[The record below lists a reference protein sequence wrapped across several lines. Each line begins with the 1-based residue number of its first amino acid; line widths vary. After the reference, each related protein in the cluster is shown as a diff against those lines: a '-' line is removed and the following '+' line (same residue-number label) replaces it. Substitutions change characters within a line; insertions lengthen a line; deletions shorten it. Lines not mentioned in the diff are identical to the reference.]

1 MDLDRLQDF
10 LLWSLLVNAGIYIIS
25 LVGVLSL
32 RRFMCK
38 IHAKLFGVSEETSNK
53 VMYQYLAV
61 YKLLLIVFNL
71 VPWIAIQLVK

>member
-10 LLWSLLVNAGIYIIS
+10 LFWSLLLNVGIYLIS

-32 RRFMCK
+32 RRFMWK
-38 IHAKLFGVSEETSNK
+38 IHAKLFGVNEETANK
-53 VMYQYLAV
+53 VIYQYLAI

-71 VPWIAIQLVK
+71 VPWIAIQIIK

>member
-1 MDLDRLQDF
+1 MDLVRLQDF
-10 LLWSLLVNAGIYIIS
+10 LLWSLLVNAGIYLIS

-38 IHAKLFGVSEETSNK
+38 IHAKLFGVNEETVNK
-53 VMYQYLAV
+53 VIYQYLAI

-71 VPWIAIQLVK
+71 VPWIAIQIIK

>member
-10 LLWSLLVNAGIYIIS
+10 LLWSLLVNAGIYLIS

-32 RRFMCK
+32 RRFMRQ
-38 IHAKLFGVSEETSNK
+38 IHAKLFGVSEETANK
-53 VMYQYLAV
+53 VIYQYLAI

-71 VPWIAIQLVK
+71 VPWIAIQIIK

>member
-10 LLWSLLVNAGIYIIS
+10 LLWSLLVNAGIYLIS

-38 IHAKLFGVSEETSNK
+38 IQAKLFGVSEETANK
-53 VMYQYLAV
+53 VIYQYLAI

-71 VPWIAIQLVK
+71 VPWIAIQIIK

>member
-1 MDLDRLQDF
+1 MDLDRLQEF

-32 RRFMCK
+32 RRFLWK
-38 IHAKLFGVSEETSNK
+38 IHAKLFGVSEETVNK
-53 VMYQYLAV
+53 VVYLYLAF

-71 VPWIAIQLVK
+71 VPWIAIQLIK

>member
-10 LLWSLLVNAGIYIIS
+10 LLWSLLVNAGIYLIS

-38 IHAKLFGVSEETSNK
+38 IHAKLFGVNEETVNK
-53 VMYQYLAV
+53 VIYQYLAI

-71 VPWIAIQLVK
+71 VPWIAIQIIK

>member
-10 LLWSLLVNAGIYIIS
+10 LLWSLLVNAGVYLIS

-38 IHAKLFGVSEETSNK
+38 IHAKLFGVNEETVNK
-53 VMYQYLAV
+53 VIYQYLAI

-71 VPWIAIQLVK
+71 VPWIAIQIIK

>member
-1 MDLDRLQDF
+1 MDLDRLQEF
-10 LLWSLLVNAGIYIIS
+10 LLWSLLVNTGIYMIS

-38 IHAKLFGVSEETSNK
+38 IHAKLFGVSEETVNK
-53 VMYQYLAV
+53 VIYLYLAI

-71 VPWIAIQLVK
+71 VPWIAIQLIK

>member
-10 LLWSLLVNAGIYIIS
+10 LLWSLLLNAGIYIIS

-32 RRFMCK
+32 RGFMFK
-38 IHAKLFGVSEETSNK
+38 IHAKLFGVSEETVNT
-53 VMYQYLAV
+53 VVYQYLAL

-71 VPWIAIQLVK
+71 VPWIAIQIVT

>member
-1 MDLDRLQDF
+1 MDIDTLQDF

-32 RRFMCK
+32 RRFMYK
-38 IHAKLFGVSEETSNK
+38 IHAKLFGVSEETANK
-53 VMYQYLAV
+53 VVYFYLAF

-71 VPWIAIQLVK
+71 VPWIAIQIIK

>member
-1 MDLDRLQDF
+1 MDLDKLQEF
-10 LLWSLLVNAGIYIIS
+10 LFWSLVVNVGIYIVS

-38 IHAKLFGVSEETSNK
+38 IHAALFGISQEMANK
-53 VMYQYLAV
+53 VLYQYLAI

-71 VPWIAIQLVK
+71 VPWIAIQLIN

>member
-1 MDLDRLQDF
+1 MDLDRLQGF

-38 IHAKLFGVSEETSNK
+38 IHAKLFGVSELRDGMQVRGAPHASCLSLDA
-53 VMYQYLAV
+53 MM
-61 YKLLLIVFNL
+61 
-71 VPWIAIQLVK
+71 P